1 MKKKLIYVTKK
12 QIISFVK
19 IEMAYRNIDG
29 NQLMELVSNA
39 LIDLK
44 EDDGHLYNRNQIKW
58 LTRVYEY
65 LNHN

>member
-1 MKKKLIYVTKK
+1 
-12 QIISFVK
+12 
-19 IEMAYRNIDG
+19 MADRNIDE

-39 LIDLK
+39 LIGLK